1 MTAISCHHGRVK
13 VRVAAPEPP
22 ARPTTGGVWI
32 AVLVVVGTSVG
43 MLGLAYDRAASGN
56 PGGSVRGESDM
67 GGPLVARAGTRRD
80 GDPDEAAVPPAA
92 GGAFGHGW
100 EDPHADEAAPA
111 APADPESLADA
122 SRRVPIELYS
132 ATWCSACA
140 TAHRWLDAN
149 NIRYEEIDVDRRPG
163 ARDQLA
169 ALNPRRTLPTFD
181 IDGDVL
187 VGFDPSRLGTAISS
201 AAARH

>member
-1 MTAISCHHGRVK
+1 MK
-13 VRVAAPEPP
+13 VRAAAPEPSTSS
-22 ARPTTGGVWI
+22 PTAGGVWI

-43 MLGLAYDRAASGN
+43 MLALSYDRAASS
-56 PGGSVRGESDM
+56 PGVHTEP
-67 GGPLVARAGTRRD
+67 GGPLVAREGTRRD
-80 GDPDEAAVPPAA
+80 GEPPAEVDGLGAAFAHEWEPPHRPNIAVPEPV
-92 GGAFGHGW
+92 
-100 EDPHADEAAPA
+100 AD
-111 APADPESLADA
+111 ESLAAA

-149 NIRYEEIDVDRRPG
+149 DIRYEEIDVDRRPG
-163 ARDQLA
+163 AREQLT
-169 ALNPRRTLPTFD
+169 ALNPRRSLPTFD

-187 VGFDPSRLGTAISS
+187 VGFDPGRVGSAITT